1 MLKLAAAA
9 LMGAICLFASVRAD
23 ADETPPPR
31 PPPMR
36 DCRLE
41 HPLHL
46 SSEAARCTSLSVP
59 ENRALPN
66 GRRIDLAIAIVPA
79 LNRRSRAAPLFVLAG
94 GPGQSAIDLYAS
106 FAGAFGRINRDHDVV
121 LVDQRGTGRSGPLAC
136 ELPAE
141 WTQDAVELPAVLRST
156 QACLD
161 KYGPRVR
168 YYTTRE
174 AVLDLD
180 AVRRALGYSQVD
192 LYGASYGTRV
202 AEAFMRRFG
211 SAVHAV
217 ILDGV
222 TDPERPIG
230 PDTPGDG
237 ERALREIIARCK
249 ENRDCAAAY
258 PALSG
263 ELRDL
268 EHRYGPARD
277 PLSAPDPDSGLP
289 VSLLFD
295 RTMFDA
301 ALRFLSYNA
310 GEASLLPG
318 LLHEAATGNLGPL
331 AAQAI
336 MTTRSI
342 GSQIAIGMQDTI
354 LCSEDVPFFPAA
366 DALRIAAAG
375 TYQGIDQIEA
385 LQAICAIW
393 PSGPVDPDLHAALHS
408 DVPTLLLS
416 GEADPVTPP
425 SAAERLARTLT
436 HRRHLILAGE
446 GHGQLAT
453 GCIPRIMARF
463 LADAAPEGLDAS
475 CLEAHRAAPFFVNST
490 GPAP

>member
-1 MLKLAAAA
+1 MRNSVAAV
-9 LMGAICLFASVRAD
+9 LLGGICLFAIARAD
-23 ADETPPPR
+23 AEGTAVPGLPPLH
-31 PPPMR
+31 

-41 HPLHL
+41 HPLRL
-46 SSEAARCTSLSVP
+46 SSEAARCTSLSLP

-66 GRRIDLAIAIVPA
+66 GRHVVLAIAVVPA
-79 LNRRSRAAPLFVLAG
+79 LNRRSRAAPLFILAG

-106 FAGAFGRINRDHDVV
+106 FAAAFARINRDHDVV
-121 LVDQRGTGRSGPLAC
+121 LVDQRGTGRSGPLLC
-136 ELPAE
+136 ELPE
-141 WTQDAVELPAVLRST
+141 DWTAAAVELPEVLRAT
-156 QACLD
+156 RACLD
-161 KYGPRVR
+161 KYGARVR

-180 AVRRALGYSQVD
+180 AVRRALGYAEID

-202 AEAFMRRFG
+202 AEAYMRRFA

-237 ERALREIIARCK
+237 ERALREIIERCT
-249 ENRDCAAAY
+249 ENRDCAVAY
-258 PALSG
+258 PALSA

-268 EHRYGPARD
+268 ERRYGPARD
-277 PLSAPDPDSGLP
+277 PVTAPDPDSGLP
-289 VSLLFD
+289 VSLEFN

-301 ALRFLSYNA
+301 ALRFLSYN
-310 GEASLLPG
+310 GVEASLLPQ
-318 LLHEAATGNLGPL
+318 LLHQAATGNLGPL

-336 MTTRSI
+336 TTARSI
-342 GSQIAIGMQDTI
+342 GSQIAIGMQDTV
-354 LCSEDVPFFPAA
+354 LCSEDVPFFPGADVLQAA
-366 DALRIAAAG
+366 TAD

-385 LQAICAIW
+385 FQAICRIW

-425 SAAERLARTLT
+425 SAAARLARTLT

-453 GCIPRIMARF
+453 GCVPRLMARF
-463 LADAAPEGLDAS
+463 LADAAPEDLDAS
-475 CLEAHRAAPFFVNST
+475 CLEAHHAAPFFVNST